1 MRNRPVIFSCHG
13 FRAFTPSGMCL
24 VACAFA
30 NPAQGSRGRTKTR
43 GIPPEATQNR
53 YLSSCLGSAGETS
66 FLAGSEGIVC
76 FLGGINS
83 GIPPSK
89 NPQMVNRVPFYG
101 ANKLC
106 TPGFNQMRLQRVLE
120 VLDACLGILAKG
132 RGKGWQLLVCS
143 EVNGSGNPKLS

>member
-53 YLSSCLGSAGETS
+53 LQTFLRVWGVPEKQVFLLALKESSVSLGESTQGSPRVRTHKWLIGCHSTEPTSCVPLDSIRCACSAYSKSSMPALASWRKEGGRGGSCL
-66 FLAGSEGIVC
+66 F
-76 FLGGINS
+76 
-83 GIPPSK
+83 
-89 NPQMVNRVPFYG
+89 
-101 ANKLC
+101 
-106 TPGFNQMRLQRVLE
+106 VL
-120 VLDACLGILAKG
+120 
-132 RGKGWQLLVCS
+132 R
-143 EVNGSGNPKLS
+143 